1 VESVGDWPEFRF
13 GRHRMV
19 VPPTV
24 LAQVETEFQLGTLR
38 GYESKD
44 WARVEERWK
53 AIDAELYEV
62 LDRDDPTK
70 GIKREEVE
78 IEGVQVLA
86 NYEIGYGSPSCS
98 IAFVKKVGAGG
109 ICARDYFPEFGWEE
123 SLDAIRLVLADLETL
138 PSTKQRQN
146 PWYTQFFELEAPPDL
161 GQNTHVLL
169 SDERGRVLG
178 LEMAPVRGREAL
190 DMSGA
195 AFVRFSM
202 LNARSEGFGKKAN
215 AMRTMTSRK
224 VTGITAT
231 EFVWTT
237 DAGDGGRLNFV
248 WTHRGTAFDVS
259 RPYLQIFYSG
269 DLAHATA
276 RELRREWNS
285 MLGSLDLVPQADL
298 EFVY

>member
-1 VESVGDWPEFRF
+1 
-13 GRHRMV
+13 MV
-19 VPPTV
+19 VPPSV
-24 LAQVETEFQLGTLR
+24 LAKVETEFQLGTLT
-38 GYESKD
+38 GFESKD
-44 WARVEERWK
+44 WGRVLARWK
-53 AIDAELYEV
+53 SIDAMLY
-62 LDRDDPTK
+62 DIPNRDDPNR
-70 GIKREEVE
+70 GFKRYELEVDGALVVACVDE
-78 IEGVQVLA
+78 TGT
-86 NYEIGYGSPSCS
+86 GTPSCE
-98 IAFVKKVGAGG
+98 IAFLRKTPGG
-109 ICARDYFPEFGWEE
+109 GLCAEDFFSEFGWEE
-123 SLDAIRLVLADLETL
+123 SLDAIRLVLAVLEPL
-138 PSTKQRQN
+138 PSTKQRRN
-146 PWYTQFFELEAPPDL
+146 PWYTQFFELEVPPDL
-161 GQNTHVLL
+161 GQNTQVLL
-169 SDERGRVLG
+169 SDEHGRVLG

-215 AMRTMTSRK
+215 AMRTMTSRR

-285 MLGSLDLVPQADL
+285 MLGSLELVPQADL